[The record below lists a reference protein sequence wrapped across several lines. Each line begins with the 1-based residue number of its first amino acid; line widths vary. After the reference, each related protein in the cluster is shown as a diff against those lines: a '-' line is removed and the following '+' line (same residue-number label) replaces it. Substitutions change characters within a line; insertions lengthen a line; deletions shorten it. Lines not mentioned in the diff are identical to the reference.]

1 MAGSHRRRTD
11 LKFRWGGEWTRERWQ
26 GRSVKSIQRA
36 RICEWTHRT
45 RRSRGCFFRP
55 SYLPEAHLGARPI
68 FLPIRLSP
76 CHSVLVL
83 IFSAF
88 FFFPHSLPVEAIHS
102 WRRSWSLGFSPVE
115 AILDLLV
122 PTGDAGLSIAAPDSY
137 LKVRLPLASS
147 SYLRF
152 TS

>member
-1 MAGSHRRRTD
+1 MNSRQMSGAKRKVYSTRAHLRVDASHKT
-11 LKFRWGGEWTRERWQ
+11 F
-26 GRSVKSIQRA
+26 A
-36 RICEWTHRT
+36 RLLFPAQLS
-45 RRSRGCFFRP
+45 SRGPFR
-55 SYLPEAHLGARPI
+55 STAH